1 MWQTCNHGAWIF
13 GRRMKWGFSILGK
26 DTTRPP
32 AHFVW
37 KIDLSINSCDC
48 TTLIY
53 AGRVQKTHP
62 GNLDVGLYVGH
73 PCMVKSSC
81 LFWGPDAK
89 RVLLPQNT
97 SEARATGAIR
107 IICLQFALVCTISKL
122 PMRACM
128 WKNCKDMYHF
138 LQNQWQEPRG
148 SFHDPKVSSGTIPW
162 QGDT

>member
-13 GRRMKWGFSILGK
+13 GRRMKCGFSILGK

-107 IICLQFALVCTISKL
+107 IICLQFALVRTISKL

-128 WKNCKDMYHF
+128 
-138 LQNQWQEPRG
+138 
-148 SFHDPKVSSGTIPW
+148 
-162 QGDT
+162 